1 MFEER
6 TIRIPKKELH
16 SSESIFVYQHTYSEA
31 YNTQRDNMLQQILA
45 DMYIDPD
52 VLEALNDEQK
62 KILFFKMRE
71 EQVRRWKEQEENE
84 GKEGIKKEKC
94 RQKKGPCKSVSW
106 LLGSDGDVL
115 VCIIEESDELKSP
128 KLILSELRN
137 KTAANPNTINR
148 AKAEPVKNSL
158 TKPSTAQQTSTEPGI
173 QLLLKK
179 PEELSD
185 STTVSDEFKQDSGSD
200 QSADDTR
207 GQTDDSDSGSA
218 EEDTGLYRSHMSNT
232 ETTVADRLRELQLHR
247 AMKEQLSINSTT
259 HPLDT
264 PTPDTRE
271 MKDQDSGLTYGSRVA
286 QLRKNFNTSNTPC
299 VKPPIPCKPA
309 HLLSSSSVR

>member
-1 MFEER
+1 
-6 TIRIPKKELH
+6 
-16 SSESIFVYQHTYSEA
+16 
-31 YNTQRDNMLQQILA
+31 MLQQILA

-52 VLEALNDEQK
+52 VLEALNEEQK

-71 EQVRRWKEQEENE
+71 EQVRRWKEREEKE
-84 GKEGIKKEKC
+84 GKEGIKKEKH

-106 LLGSDGDVL
+106 LLGSDGDVH
-115 VCIIEESDELKSP
+115 VCIIGESDELKSP

-148 AKAEPVKNSL
+148 SKAELVNSSL
-158 TKPSTAQQTSTEPGI
+158 TKPSRAQQTSTEPGI

-232 ETTVADRLRELQLHR
+232 KMTETTVADRLRELQLHR
-247 AMKEQLSINSTT
+247 AMKEQLSINKT

-264 PTPDTRE
+264 PTPDKSTE
-271 MKDQDSGLTYGSRVA
+271 VESELIPGVMKDKDSGLTYGGRVA
-286 QLRKNFNTSNTPC
+286 QLRKNFNTSNAPC

-309 HLLSSSSVR
+309 HLLASPSVR

>member
-1 MFEER
+1 
-6 TIRIPKKELH
+6 
-16 SSESIFVYQHTYSEA
+16 
-31 YNTQRDNMLQQILA
+31 MLQQILT

-52 VLEALNDEQK
+52 VLEALNEEQK
-62 KILFFKMRE
+62 KVLFFKMRE
-71 EQVRRWKEQEENE
+71 EQVRRWKEREEKE
-84 GKEGIKKEKC
+84 GREGIKKEKL

-106 LLGSDGDVL
+106 LLGSDGDVH
-115 VCIIEESDELKSP
+115 VCFIGESDEFKSP

-137 KTAANPNTINR
+137 KTVANPNTFNR
-148 AKAEPVKNSL
+148 AKVEPVKNS
-158 TKPSTAQQTSTEPGI
+158 STSRAHQTSTEPGI

-185 STTVSDEFKQDSGSD
+185 SLTVSDESKQDSGSD

-218 EEDTGLYRSHMSNT
+218 EEDTGLYRPHISNT
-232 ETTVADRLRELQLHR
+232 ETTVANRLRELQLQR
-247 AMKEQLSINSTT
+247 AMKEQLSINNKT

-264 PTPDTRE
+264 PDKGLV
-271 MKDQDSGLTYGSRVA
+271 KDKDSSLTYGGRVA
-286 QLRKNFNTSNTPC
+286 QLRKNFNTTNAPC

-309 HLLSSSSVR
+309 HLMASPSVR

>member
-94 RQKKGPCKSVSW
+94 RQKKGM
-106 LLGSDGDVL
+106 
-115 VCIIEESDELKSP
+115 
-128 KLILSELRN
+128 
-137 KTAANPNTINR
+137 
-148 AKAEPVKNSL
+148 NS
-158 TKPSTAQQTSTEPGI
+158 
-173 QLLLKK
+173 
-179 PEELSD
+179 
-185 STTVSDEFKQDSGSD
+185 
-200 QSADDTR
+200 
-207 GQTDDSDSGSA
+207 
-218 EEDTGLYRSHMSNT
+218 
-232 ETTVADRLRELQLHR
+232 
-247 AMKEQLSINSTT
+247 
-259 HPLDT
+259 HP
-264 PTPDTRE
+264 
-271 MKDQDSGLTYGSRVA
+271 
-286 QLRKNFNTSNTPC
+286 F
-299 VKPPIPCKPA
+299 
-309 HLLSSSSVR
+309 